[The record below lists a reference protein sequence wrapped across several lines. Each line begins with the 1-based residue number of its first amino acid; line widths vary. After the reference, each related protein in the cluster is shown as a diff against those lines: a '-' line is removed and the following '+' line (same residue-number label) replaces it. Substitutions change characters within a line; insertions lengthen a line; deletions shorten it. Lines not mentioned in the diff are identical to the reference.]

1 MVSNTK
7 KPRPT
12 LHWHLCH
19 MGHRNML
26 VVCKVNMQSHQGK
39 HQGGQVI
46 YKHQGG
52 QVIYKSQYIIYIYIH
67 IHVHAHKSIYILI
80 FYIVR
85 VPRKMTM
92 DTPEAV
98 FFRETRNTSSGN
110 ATKYCSFHAKRLS
123 TFSRTCLNVTQC
135 HACHLT
141 GARRSR
147 VWSDYVSD
155 HVRIGFAL

>member
-46 YKHQGG
+46 YK
-52 QVIYKSQYIIYIYIH
+52 SQYIIYIYIYIHIHIH

-110 ATKYCSFHAKRLS
+110 ATKYCSFHAKT
-123 TFSRTCLNVTQC
+123 TFNLFQNMSEC
-135 HACHLT
+135 HAVPCLPLDTKEGH
-141 GARRSR
+141 ARNSQKN
-147 VWSDYVSD
+147 
-155 HVRIGFAL
+155 HV